1 MKRIMSTIF
10 TFTLVFLLC
19 VPTFATEDIQ
29 KSKML
34 KLNSADND
42 VVISEVM
49 SFDELVAE
57 ISKDSGVDKRDVEE
71 EIFYSEMKDK
81 KMDRSRNFFAKEM
94 LVSSLRSS
102 TFRTFSD
109 RVDVNDNYRPSVKFY
124 CQTSEGG
131 GFLGIVKILN
141 VGMNRKNNG
150 MTKQFG
156 GTIYTNLENAGTIYW
171 SVDGNFYNN
180 GTTTCSG
187 GVNVGI
193 DDFASVNFNVSHS
206 TDFYDSCW
214 DEGRIYV
221 H

>member
-1 MKRIMSTIF
+1 
-10 TFTLVFLLC
+10 
-19 VPTFATEDIQ
+19 
-29 KSKML
+29 
-34 KLNSADND
+34 
-42 VVISEVM
+42 
-49 SFDELVAE
+49 
-57 ISKDSGVDKRDVEE
+57 
-71 EIFYSEMKDK
+71 
-81 KMDRSRNFFAKEM
+81 M